1 MTGKGIIWLGWE
13 RHIRSKFHT
22 SGTALFLPLESQAVL
37 NNRSPKMQDA
47 EADCI
52 INTCVFQMWSTLS
65 TGNWVAYLMHQS
77 PSISWSRR
85 KCKAPLGTWEYLVP
99 TEWKSCFLPHWR
111 YEKDATGQG
120 CSLHYARPLCEA
132 HLCRKCH
139 ILERK
144 TNLSLKMPAV
154 WLCSRLVFNILC
166 RGKVYNCIIAD
177 GILIPKWIICS
188 CEAYGSLR
196 TNVFCIHIFVF
207 SA

>member
-99 TEWKSCFLPHWR
+99 TEWKSC
-111 YEKDATGQG
+111 
-120 CSLHYARPLCEA
+120 SLF
-132 HLCRKCH
+132 KFS
-139 ILERK
+139 
-144 TNLSLKMPAV
+144 TSLKVWKGCYWPRMQPALCKAVVWSTFVQEMPH
-154 WLCSRLVFNILC
+154 FGEEN
-166 RGKVYNCIIAD
+166 K
-177 GILIPKWIICS
+177 
-188 CEAYGSLR
+188 SL
-196 TNVFCIHIFVF
+196 
-207 SA
+207 S